1 MPLPSPSQCCPQAL
15 DIITF
20 FLYDGGDASTLEA
33 GEERV
38 VRPILFDLSKSY
50 FSSSKDERERKNY
63 DQQPTLRQAVPFVL
77 DQGTMDAAFELNDS
91 LNPDLILSPYDAI
104 FLEHGEGKDFRVGL
118 LCGPAFGDFLF
129 TNYSPRDH
137 LRIDPWFQHK
147 GEACPMPYTLFLGRD
162 ETPCYIEVNADEA
175 IRQGFKFKNDYSKF
189 NAGKVQRQLATPE
202 WTKKLRE
209 LVFGEEFVRTTP
221 WINRI
226 GVVANEAAF
235 DPRFNKIWSLKGF
248 PTILVTL
255 LSALVIMGRCR
266 LSKRNVEP
274 QGYWLNKRNQPKSHQ
289 GSAEGQGPR
298 QRGQGARGQVP
309 LEDHQEGQA
318 RRVSGQD
325 QVLRQGR
332 LRDRE
337 GHPRRLQD
345 LPRGEGVPLNPGPRL
360 DPQELLEGLGLL
372 LPPGPGQALEQGL
385 VNHQQ
390 DRWQVLWGEV
400 VGKHADQ
407 LPL

>member
-274 QGYWLNKRNQPKSHQ
+274 QGYWLNKRNQPKSHTIHT
-289 GSAEGQGPR
+289 
-298 QRGQGARGQVP
+298 V
-309 LEDHQEGQA
+309 
-318 RRVSGQD
+318 VSIDTSERPIRD
-325 QVLRQGR
+325 Q
-332 LRDRE
+332 LRDKVPGRGVRE
-337 GHPRRLQD
+337 HEVRSHWRTIRRGRPD
-345 LPRGEGVPLNPGPRL
+345 EY
-360 DPQELLEGLGLL
+360 
-372 LPPGPGQALEQGL
+372 
-385 VNHQQ
+385 
-390 DRWQVLWGEV
+390 QVKIRSYVKGDSEI
-400 VGKHADQ
+400 GKVIHDSYRTSRVERVF
-407 LPL
+407 P